1 MNHEGRRG
9 LAEPSPSKVRL
20 NSEYRAEADVL
31 LVYDANSFFTT
42 GSLRRS
48 DPVSNTLVDY
58 VSLAAYRSGV
68 IFDPIHIDDVT
79 GIRLSP
85 ITLNSI
91 PEILIPGLADS
102 TIRYRGADSLLTP
115 LFAVTDQKAEVL
127 GTYAGTSHASV
138 AKKAGRDF
146 TSWYIALPS
155 KQPEPLRSILR
166 QNGAHVYTTNGEIV
180 YGGSGMLVVNTT
192 KSGTHS
198 VKLRNDT
205 VRSFDLPEWA
215 STLVLDPHS
224 GNELLP
230 LR

>member
-1 MNHEGRRG
+1 
-9 LAEPSPSKVRL
+9 
-20 NSEYRAEADVL
+20 
-31 LVYDANSFFTT
+31 VYDANSFFTT

-180 YGGSGMLVVNTT
+180 YGGSGMLVVHTT

-205 VRSFDLPEWA
+205 VRSFDLPEGA